1 MDGEPGEQTAIGK
14 PLLTDRLTRGQRV
27 AWALAW
33 SVCVA
38 AGWAALVWATK
49 DLVQWDNTGSARDAL
64 VAARWIV
71 LFACLVLGVAAV
83 VSERFIGSRAGAVLS
98 GGTAVAV
105 LLMTWLPIP
114 FGAAATALASGYLL
128 IAAIVAVLF
137 TSTRT

>member
-38 AGWAALVWATK
+38 AGWAALVRATK

-64 VAARWIV
+64 GR
-71 LFACLVLGVAAV
+71 
-83 VSERFIGSRAGAVLS
+83 VS
-98 GGTAVAV
+98 
-105 LLMTWLPIP
+105 LL
-114 FGAAATALASGYLL
+114 
-128 IAAIVAVLF
+128 
-137 TSTRT
+137 